1 MREDNLGHKI
11 PAYRDERMVNKALN
25 YSVEAEGYYYLHKPG
40 DLRPTVRV
48 VVKMTN
54 KAGHRTPDG

>member
-11 PAYRDERMVNKALN
+11 PAYRDERRVKKALN
-25 YSVEAEGYYYLHKPG
+25 YSVDIQPYYYLHKPG

-48 VVKMTN
+48 VVKMYN
-54 KAGHRTPDG
+54 RAGHCIPDG